1 MKWLRFVRVQIKQ
14 SDNRSYAM
22 VTSWVLWF
30 CLSYN
35 LGLAQRLLQ
44 QLKRD
49 FNESAKT
56 ENKFQKKLK

>member
-22 VTSWVLWF
+22 VTSWVLGF
-30 CLSYN
+30 CVSHN
-35 LGLAQRLLQ
+35 LGLDQRLLQ
-44 QLKRD
+44 QLNRHL
-49 FNESAKT
+49 NESAKT